1 MEELRLKVIEWAKDR
16 GILDRGTALSQG
28 TKVLEECLELVVAD
42 LNKDEAEIKDAVG
55 DILVTVILECEIL
68 KKSWK
73 KVEFLELL
81 EYAIKDLEGISGKA
95 FSSDVLYYA
104 LELYQHVETDIA
116 PTQSVRDVLA
126 FLLSYCKQNGIDPR
140 ECLQGAYDVISKRKG
155 KMVNGVFVK
164 DQLPTAKLKLK
175 YK

>member
-1 MEELRLKVIEWAKDR
+1 MEELKLKVIDWAKDR
-16 GILDRGTALSQG
+16 GILEKANPLTQG

-55 DILVTVILECEIL
+55 DILVTVIIECEL
-68 KKSWK
+68 LSKKSWMNADFS
-73 KVEFLELL
+73 VLL
-81 EYAIKDLEGISGKA
+81 EYAGKDLYGINGKI
-95 FSSDVLYYA
+95 FPSDI
-104 LELYQHVETDIA
+104 LEEATSLYQSLEMDRAPALPIRDI
-116 PTQSVRDVLA
+116 LA

-164 DQLPTAKLKLK
+164 DE
-175 YK
+175 

>member
-1 MEELRLKVIEWAKDR
+1 MEELKLKVIDWAKDR
-16 GILDRGTALSQG
+16 GILDKGTALSQG

-42 LNKDEAEIKDAVG
+42 LNKDEAEVKDAVG
-55 DILVTVILECEIL
+55 DILVTVILKCEML
-68 KKSWK
+68 KKSWG

-81 EYAIKDLEGISGKA
+81 EYAIKDLEGISGKT
-95 FSSDVLYYA
+95 FPSDI
-104 LELYQHVETDIA
+104 LEGATILYQCVETDIS
-116 PTQSVRDVLA
+116 PTHSVRDVLA

-164 DQLPTAKLKLK
+164 DQ
-175 YK
+175 